1 VREESVRRTLS
12 ATDLVTL
19 YGCSPYAGASEHQVF
34 ADHVYPEPH
43 DGKGESPLWKR
54 LGNHVEP
61 FSLQILAEEMGCTL
75 RKIRTCVSEKHPWLL
90 ARPDAIAL
98 PGKKDPV
105 KALRARPL
113 EPSRL
118 KRAKAYAVCEAKFIS
133 DPRMAQL
140 WIDARPRPPLYVHVQ
155 AQAEMTALGLQR
167 AIGIGIVMGNPYIW
181 ELDHD
186 GELEEEML
194 AIGEN
199 FLKSH
204 IDTLTPPAWDGSK
217 AADRLLMRKYPS
229 PEATFWRADLT
240 STPIAIEY
248 NDLDDKITALKKQ
261 RDICEQQL
269 KEIIGD
275 RSGIVGD
282 AFKCT
287 WKAPRTGKIA
297 WKSVAHVLAPDGHVP
312 RKVIDENTGEPT
324 RRFCF
329 YNKNKLSEMPAGLDI
344 DEALEGAAAEG

>member
-1 VREESVRRTLS
+1 MREESVRRTLS

-19 YGCSPYAGASEHQVF
+19 YGCSPYAGSSEHQVY
-34 ADHVYPEPH
+34 ADHVYPEPREAT
-43 DGKGESPLWKR
+43 GEKSPLWKR

-61 FSLQILAEEMGCTL
+61 FSLQVLAEEMGCTL
-75 RKIRTCVSEKHPWLL
+75 RRSLTCVSVKTPWLL

-98 PGKKDPV
+98 PGVKDPV
-105 KALRARPL
+105 KSLRA
-113 EPSRL
+113 EPIGLAHL
-118 KRAKAYAVCEAKFIS
+118 KRMKAYAICEAKFIS

-155 AQAEMTALGLQR
+155 AQAEMTALGLKK

-186 GELEEEML
+186 AELEEEMI

-199 FLKSH
+199 FLKAH
-204 IDTLTPPAWDGSK
+204 IDTRTPPVWDGSK

-248 NDLDDKITALKKQ
+248 NDLDEKIDTLVKQ
-261 RDICEQQL
+261 RTICEQQL
-269 KEIIGD
+269 KDIIGD
-275 RSGIVGD
+275 RSGIVGET
-282 AFKCT
+282 FKVT
-287 WKAPRTGKIA
+287 WKAPRTGHIA
-297 WKSVAHVLAPDGHVP
+297 WKGVAQDVARGRVP
-312 RKVIDENTGEPT
+312 REIIEKNTGKPS
-324 RRFCF
+324 RRFRF
-329 YNKNKLSEMPAGLDI
+329 FNKEKLSEMPAGLDI